1 MIAISLLIKITRY
14 AIENIA
20 IKKSK
25 KLEIENK
32 FSDLKKDIRAK
43 YGR

>member
-1 MIAISLLIKITRY
+1 MMTISLLIKIIRY
-14 AIENIA
+14 ATENIA

-43 YGR
+43 YGK